1 MKMLIVKSS
10 TLTDKIHAREIDV
23 TIEQVENWQGGMLIQ
38 DAMPNLSIAD
48 RAFIQ
53 RRMTMDDVSNF
64 INYTIAWSDRKQSYV
79 LVVDPDEFERL
90 LRQLVNG
97 EDEDGHQ

>member
-1 MKMLIVKSS
+1 
-10 TLTDKIHAREIDV
+10 
-23 TIEQVENWQGGMLIQ
+23 
-38 DAMPNLSIAD
+38 
-48 RAFIQ
+48 
-53 RRMTMDDVSNF
+53 MDDVSNF